1 MKKMILFT
9 LALLMTVGVMAQ
21 KQGYFLVY
29 NIPTSTTPTTEY
41 IKKGSYVMIMNDT
54 TLYLSKMNIGRGST
68 MAATLL
74 ASASNYAIIN
84 RAIFGGKA
92 ITFFVDTANAQNIY
106 GVKSF
111 KNNASFAGTVGVTGN
126 FAVNTNKFTVAATD
140 GSTVVAGALSST
152 GNFRVNTNKFIVTAS
167 SGNTQIAGNAAV
179 GGTFEATGAAA
190 FFGKLTGSDTLQGSV
205 LKSTGMMLSTG
216 DFKVNTNKFT
226 VAASSGNTTIAGT
239 LGVTGVITPT
249 THILPALTE
258 TSNLGSSEKKFDLLY
273 CNSVT
278 TGNVA
283 TNGVSSGYVTL
294 SAAVDTTTKTAGKI
308 VYIGNKFY
316 GCNGTYF
323 YRLDNSPNK

>member
-1 MKKMILFT
+1 MKKIIFLA

-29 NIPTSTTPTTEY
+29 NIATSTTPTTEY

-54 TLYLSKMNIGRGST
+54 TLYLSKINIGRGST

-74 ASASNYAIIN
+74 ASGSNHAIIN

-92 ITFFVDTANAQNIY
+92 ITFFVDTVNAQNVY

-111 KNNASFAGTVGVTGN
+111 KNNATFAGTLGVTGATSFTGAITAASTVGITGN
-126 FAVNTNKFTVAATD
+126 LGVGTTAQNKFTVAGT
-140 GSTVVAGALSST
+140 T
-152 GNFRVNTNKFIVTAS
+152 GNTV
-167 SGNTQIAGNAAV
+167 IAGTLGV
-179 GGTFEATGAAA
+179 TGKVTGA
-190 FFGKLTGSDTLQGSV
+190 DTVQTAV
-205 LKSTGMMLSTG
+205 LKSTGMTLSTG

-226 VAASSGNTTIAGT
+226 VAASSGNTVIAGT
-239 LGVTGVITPT
+239 LGVTGVITPS
-249 THILPALTE
+249 THILPSLTE

-294 SAAVDTTTKTAGKI
+294 AAAADTTTKTAGKI
-308 VYIGNKFY
+308 VYIGNSFW
-316 GCNGTYF
+316 GCNGTHF
-323 YRLDNSPNK
+323 LKLNP

>member
-167 SGNTQIAGNAAV
+167 SGNT
-179 GGTFEATGAAA
+179 
-190 FFGKLTGSDTLQGSV
+190 
-205 LKSTGMMLSTG
+205 
-216 DFKVNTNKFT
+216 T
-226 VAASSGNTTIAGT
+226 VAGT